1 MSGAPGKTP
10 PRHVSYRGFARRT
23 SQREPPPESNSND
36 FVPETTSNEV
46 VEGTPASVRGSSSHS
61 SDVVITGEVPPSV
74 DAATNV
80 AASAETPTCTP
91 TRGTRGGAFRSRPE
105 RTAEASGSP
114 AKRLLFGATPAD
126 KRRRSSPP
134 SRPRSVR
141 PRLSHG
147 GMSLGGDASRATG
160 TGGAGGGAGAA
171 GTGGTGIIEEWEY
184 LTWKTVRGY
193 LDEARRVSLDYQVT
207 NRSAGFPGLRLA
219 LTGRLLTE
227 SGKKGWWPPWLLCDE
242 HGLRTHGVRNK
253 TPGVFAKYASR
264 DPGSKRARD
273 FIDGV
278 ARIVTRFLRECQI
291 PTAAGREMDEII
303 GECMSAILHWW
314 NEQRRGASAATEMP
328 PNPPQ

>member
-23 SQREPPPESNSND
+23 SQREPPPETNSND

-61 SDVVITGEVPPSV
+61 SDVVITGEVPAPV
-74 DAATNV
+74 
-80 AASAETPTCTP
+80 ASAGYVTASAGTTTRTPV
-91 TRGTRGGAFRSRPE
+91 RGGTSQSRAH
-105 RTAEASGSP
+105 AEATPGSA
-114 AKRLLFGATPAD
+114 AKRLVFSTPAA
-126 KRRRSSPP
+126 KRRRL
-134 SRPRSVR
+134 SRERT
-141 PRLSHG
+141 
-147 GMSLGGDASRATG
+147 SLAGEGSRATG
-160 TGGAGGGAGAA
+160 AAGAGGGAGTG
-171 GTGGTGIIEEWEY
+171 GTGGTDIIEGWQS

-253 TPGVFAKYASR
+253 APGVFAKYASR